1 MYIGK
6 VECATNFF
14 PVVDIFIWR
23 EQHWKNHKIFFSV
36 CSPEET
42 QNKSA
47 RDFILNE
54 LFYFSSL
61 FFKENFNALC
71 LTDPVPS
78 LELTLQFQ
86 KKAEES
92 NEDINSEK
100 EELRET
106 VDDSSQE
113 LAQVN
118 SQGELESFYTVKVTK
133 FPCDIWAMCC

>member
-14 PVVDIFIWR
+14 QVVDIFIWR
-23 EQHWKNHKIFFSV
+23 EQLWKNHKIFFSV
-36 CSPEET
+36 CSPKET

-61 FFKENFNALC
+61 FFKENFNAHC

-118 SQGELESFYTVKVTK
+118 SQGELESF
-133 FPCDIWAMCC
+133 